1 MTLAK
6 PYFGHAHPQNFQMPF
21 NLQEFVPG
29 TRLATPIFFLIM
41 PNQKTFEQLLIF
53 RTLYQHTKNEAAS
66 FICSGEIVDLK
77 ILFSDWLTGF

>member
-1 MTLAK
+1 
-6 PYFGHAHPQNFQMPF
+6 
-21 NLQEFVPG
+21 
-29 TRLATPIFFLIM
+29 M

-77 ILFSDWLTGF
+77 ILFSDWLTGFWPISQEQDSARAQKII